1 VTSPPSLVFVHAHP
15 DDEALFGA
23 GSARHY
29 ADRGARV
36 TLVTCTRGQLGLD
49 PAAREGDD
57 PRHDDLDTASTRAG
71 ELVRAAELLGFSRV
85 VTLGYRD
92 SGMAGWPQN
101 AHPEAFVN
109 ADLEATARTLGALFD
124 EVDARVVV
132 TYDES
137 GFYGHPDHVMAN
149 VVTRRAVELSNT
161 VERLYYPVVPREVLS
176 DFVDGARGLGVF
188 LPAWVVEAGTHVDAD
203 SVATTMQVRP
213 YAGVKQ
219 RAMATHASQVDNGDL
234 VGMPEELFALLFGTE
249 YFQRAW
255 SRARV
260 APGAD
265 AHDLLGGTQW
275 A

>member
-1 VTSPPSLVFVHAHP
+1 VTSPPSLAFVHAHP

-29 ADRGARV
+29 ANRGARV
-36 TLVTCTRGQLGLD
+36 TLITCTQGQLGLD
-49 PAAREGDD
+49 SAARAGED
-57 PRHDDLDTASTRAG
+57 PCHDDLATASTRAG
-71 ELVRAAELLGFSRV
+71 ELVRAAALLGFSRV

-109 ADLEATARTLGALFD
+109 ADVEAAARTLGALFD

-149 VVTRRAVELSNT
+149 TVTRRAVELSST
-161 VERLYYPVVPREVLS
+161 VERLYYPVVPRDVLH
-176 DFVDGARGLGVF
+176 DFVEGARGLGVF

-255 SRARV
+255 SRDRV
-260 APGAD
+260 APGVD
-265 AHDLLGGTQW
+265 AHDLLGGSRW